1 MTEPGLLLQIGND
14 REQPPALDQTIR
26 SGIDAGSTGA
36 RSLERWGGA
45 SSVLHDGERARPWSG
60 ANRSSGQRKTTGAP
74 TPIVSPFFAIV
85 DELSVSRDRC
95 EQSVSNKL
103 F

>member
-26 SGIDAGSTGA
+26 SGIDAGPTGA
-36 RSLERWGGA
+36 RSLERWRGA

-74 TPIVSPFFAIV
+74 TPIVSPLVTVI
-85 DELSVSRDRC
+85 DELSGSPERSER
-95 EQSVSNKL
+95 SAPSKL